1 MTQAHSTFDLLD
13 QMSRTQAER
22 RSYVD
27 ILFSGFDSSVSD
39 GLLSLLRSSGL
50 SPRGRVVHNKLEL
63 IEALGDRSWD
73 MLFASATDKRA
84 LPPAEICQI
93 MRDESREIPVIE
105 LADDPNYADQQS
117 AIQMGVAFLLP
128 QKAHDLIVTRATQLF
143 ERQKQNRRLHTLELG
158 LEHMAKLNRRLS
170 EDSTLAIAA
179 IQEHNVVE
187 PNSTFESLF
196 QLNAPSPAG
205 TALNR
210 IFTAESLTAVETT
223 LKSATASLHETL
235 TLRDSQGTEF
245 SASVEIYPA
254 TPDRPKHRPLYIDP
268 MALTPKPKPTQ
279 IDEHSLLTEEEF
291 VQRLEAQLHQASC
304 GGHDAFLLYFRVD
317 TLPVTTDSS
326 LLQQIRGALHR
337 QLTPLR
343 QFHILAILDN
353 LDIVV
358 LIDNPDRSIAK
369 SFAQTVQSKLTRNQ
383 FQCPAGITSLALGI
397 GISSIN
403 DNAPAASELLLRAES
418 SVRALGDQESAH
430 AAFTNPLQHQIK
442 VDTATKELEEA
453 IAGHHLK
460 LLYQPLVSLNEESVE
475 RSYEILV
482 RMNDG
487 PNRDKLP
494 AQFLSS
500 LEHARVMVKLD
511 RWVVEQSLLELQRQ
525 IGPDRELTL
534 FINLARRT
542 LKSRSFAP
550 WFAAQLDELSLSGN
564 FIIFEL
570 SESDV
575 AADMENAL
583 SLVEQLRVKG
593 TGICIKHFGC
603 STSSGK
609 VYARVQPDFVKLD
622 GAFIEELEYPER
634 GLKAINRLLE
644 PIDRQKTKVIA
655 PLIEDAA
662 MLPELY
668 RMGFDLVQG
677 YYLQPPQEEM
687 RYEYFE

>member
-1 MTQAHSTFDLLD
+1 MSKAHSTFDLLE
-13 QMSRTQAER
+13 QMSRPQAER

-73 MLFASATDKRA
+73 MLFASAANKRA
-84 LPPAEICQI
+84 LLPREICQTL
-93 MRDESREIPVIE
+93 RDESREIPVIE
-105 LADDPNYADQQS
+105 LAEDPNYSDQQS

-128 QKAHDLIVTRATQLF
+128 DKAHDLIVTRATQLF

-158 LEHMAKLNRRLS
+158 LEHMANLNRRLS
-170 EDSTLAIAA
+170 EESTLAIASV
-179 IQEHNVVE
+179 QERSVVE

-196 QLNAPSPAG
+196 QLNTDTAAG
-205 TALNR
+205 TPLNR
-210 IFTAESLTAVETT
+210 IFTAKSLETIETT

-235 TLRDSQGTEF
+235 TLRDSEGTEF
-245 SASVEIYPA
+245 TASIELYPA
-254 TPDRPKHRPLYIDP
+254 TPDRPKLRPLYIDP
-268 MALTPKPKPTQ
+268 MALTTKQKPAKVDQ
-279 IDEHSLLTEEEF
+279 RNLLTEKEF
-291 VQRLEAQLHQASC
+291 VQMLEAQLHRASA
-304 GGHDAFLLYFRVD
+304 GGHDAFLLYFRVE
-317 TLPVTTDSS
+317 TLPSTTDSS
-326 LLQQIRGALHR
+326 LLQQTRDALHN

-343 QFHILAILDN
+343 QFHTLAILDN

-358 LIDNPDRSIAK
+358 LVDNPDRSIAK
-369 SFAQTVQSKLTRNQ
+369 SFAQTVQSKLNRNQ
-383 FQCPAGITSLALGI
+383 FQCPTGISSLALGI

-403 DNAPAASELLLRAES
+403 DNAPAASELLLWAQT
-418 SVRALGDQESAH
+418 SVRSLGDQESPH

-453 IAGHHLK
+453 IANHHLK
-460 LLYQPLVSLNEESVE
+460 LLYQPLVSLNEGGVA

-482 RMNDG
+482 RMSDG

-525 IGPDRELTL
+525 IGPGRELTI

-550 WFAAQLDELSLSGN
+550 WFSAQLDELSLSGN
-564 FIIFEL
+564 FITIEL

-575 AADMENAL
+575 AADIENAL
-583 SLVEQLRVKG
+583 SLVEQLRIKDI
-593 TGICIKHFGC
+593 GICIKHFGC

-622 GAFIEELEYPER
+622 GAFIEELGNPDR
-634 GLKAINRLLE
+634 GPQAISRLLQ
-644 PIDRQKTKVIA
+644 PLDRQKTKVIA